1 MPLRPLFCLVS
12 CRCISLV
19 RSSGCCGSLCPGRV
33 GLRSPLADRLYRSLM
48 PKRVTIK
55 DIAQALN
62 TNSSTVSRALND
74 SPLISDQTKA
84 LVRAKATELGYY
96 PNSIARQLREGKSRT
111 IGLLVPLINRV
122 FFANIIHGVESVARA
137 RGYQLLICQSN
148 DDVEEEIAAIRTLRA
163 QKVAGM
169 LVSRA
174 SAPIDE
180 RIYQEALND
189 GLPLVMF
196 DRILT
201 TLNVNKVV
209 NANQEASYQAVQ
221 HLIEQGYRRIAHFG
235 GPLTLSI
242 YQERYAGYQQAL
254 QEAGIAEDPALV
266 FHPVITQEAGRVA
279 TQRMLAE
286 GLAFD
291 AIAATSDLSAL
302 GAWRVMREQGIDIGP
317 EKGLIG
323 FANETFTE
331 LIGISSVEQYSVEMG
346 KTAARLLF
354 EDIEEEA
361 QDAPQIRRQVLIT
374 PQLVL
379 RSSSQRR

>member
-1 MPLRPLFCLVS
+1 M
-12 CRCISLV
+12 
-19 RSSGCCGSLCPGRV
+19 
-33 GLRSPLADRLYRSLM
+33 A
-48 PKRVTIK
+48 KRVTIK
-55 DIAQALN
+55 DIARALD

-122 FFANIIHGVESVARA
+122 FFANIIHGVESVARQ

-148 DDVEEEIAAIRTLRA
+148 DHVEEEIEAIRTLRA
-163 QKVAGM
+163 QKVAGI

-174 SAPIDE
+174 SDPIDE

-201 TLNVNKVV
+201 TLNVSKVV

-221 HLIEQGYRRIAHFG
+221 HLIEQGYRRIVHFG

-242 YQERYAGYQQAL
+242 YQERYAGYRQAL
-254 QEAGIAEDPALV
+254 EESGIGVDPALV
-266 FHPVITQEAGRVA
+266 FHPVITQQAGRSTTA
-279 TQRMLAE
+279 QMLAE

-302 GAWRVMREQGIDIGP
+302 GAWQVMREAGLAIGQ

-323 FANETFTE
+323 FANESFTE
-331 LIGISSVEQYSVEMG
+331 LIGMSSVEQYSEEMG

-354 EDIEEEA
+354 EDIEVE
-361 QDAPQIRRQVLIT
+361 DVNTPQIRRQVLIT
-374 PQLVL
+374 PKLVL
-379 RSSSQRR
+379 RASSQRKTS

>member
-1 MPLRPLFCLVS
+1 MWSGTAFTPAGEALCAETVPL
-12 CRCISLV
+12 
-19 RSSGCCGSLCPGRV
+19 GSLSGR
-33 GLRSPLADRLYRSLM
+33 AQRLSLLSNM
-48 PKRVTIK
+48 AKRVTIK
-55 DIAQALN
+55 DIARALD

-84 LVRAKATELGYY
+84 LVRAKAAELGYY
-96 PNSIARQLREGKSRT
+96 PNSIARQLREGKSHT

-122 FFANIIHGVESVARA
+122 FFANIIHGVESVARQ

-148 DDVEEEIAAIRTLRA
+148 DHVAEEVEAIRTLRA
-163 QKVAGM
+163 QKVAGI

-174 SAPIDE
+174 SDPIDE

-209 NANQEASYQAVQ
+209 NANQEASYQAVR
-221 HLIEQGYRRIAHFG
+221 HLIGQGYRRIVHFG

-242 YQERYAGYQQAL
+242 YQERYAGYRQAL
-254 QEAGIAEDPALV
+254 EEAGIGVDPALV
-266 FHPVITQEAGRVA
+266 FHPVITQPVGRA
-279 TQRMLAE
+279 TTEQMLAD
-286 GLAFD
+286 GLEFD
-291 AIAATSDLSAL
+291 AIASTSDLSAL
-302 GAWRVMREQGIDIGP
+302 GAWQVLREAGIAIGQ
-317 EKGLIG
+317 EVGLIG
-323 FANETFTE
+323 FANESFTE
-331 LIGISSVEQYSVEMG
+331 LIGMSSVEQYSEEMG

-354 EDIEEEA
+354 EDIDVGD
-361 QDAPQIRRQVLIT
+361 QNTPQIRRQVLIT

-379 RSSSQRR
+379 RASSQRKTS